1 VRSPAFWLRRLF
13 GLVLVLFLL
22 SVMVF
27 LIFNVIPGGDPAVRL
42 AGRHPTQENIAA
54 IRHDWGFDKP
64 IWAQYGD
71 MMNRL
76 FIKHDLIS
84 YQDQTKV
91 LPTIGRGIPRTLSL
105 AVGAAAIWLFFGVMF
120 GVISGLTAGRA
131 ADRILTVLSMAGIS
145 TPIFWLGAVLLYL
158 LTFKW
163 HSSPLFS
170 WLPPGGYVAFTA
182 SPLQW
187 AAHLVLPWICLSVV
201 SIGFYSRVVRS
212 SLLATQSADYVR
224 TARAMGLSRRR
235 VLLRHTLRTSL
246 IPVTSLFAL
255 DFGAAVGGTVILIEP
270 VFGINGIGQYAR
282 QCVAHLD
289 LPPLMALTLYGG
301 FFIVL
306 VNAFAD
312 TVFTFLDPRIVV
324 D

>member
-1 VRSPAFWLRRLF
+1 VRSARFWLRRLA

-22 SVMVF
+22 SVIVF
-27 LIFNVIPGGDPAVRL
+27 LIFNVIPGGDPALRL
-42 AGRHPTQENIAA
+42 AGRHPTPENIAA
-54 IRHDWGFDKP
+54 IRHDWGFNRP
-64 IWAQYGD
+64 LWVQYAD

-105 AVGAAAIWLFFGVMF
+105 AVGAAVIWLFFGVLF
-120 GVISGLTAGRA
+120 GVISGLTAGRWP
-131 ADRILTVLSMAGIS
+131 DRVLTVVAMAGIS

-158 LTFKW
+158 LTFQW

-170 WLPPGGYVAFTA
+170 WLPAGGYVNLTDD
-182 SPLQW
+182 PLQW
-187 AAHLVLPWICLSVV
+187 AAHLFLPWICLSVV

-212 SLLATQSADYVR
+212 SLLHTQSADYVR
-224 TARAMGLSRRR
+224 TARAMGLSRGR

-246 IPVTSLFAL
+246 IPLTSLFAL
-255 DFGAAVGGTVILIEP
+255 DFGAAIGGTVILIEP
-270 VFGINGIGQYAR
+270 VFGLGGIGQYA
-282 QCVAHLD
+282 QQSVAHLD

-301 FFIVL
+301 FFIVI
-306 VNAFAD
+306 VNAVAD
-312 TVFTFLDPRIVV
+312 AVFTFLDPRIVV

>member
-1 VRSPAFWLRRLF
+1 MRFWLRRLG

-22 SVMVF
+22 SVIVF

-42 AGRHPTQENIAA
+42 AGRHPTAQNIAS

-64 IWAQYGD
+64 IWVQYGD
-71 MMNRL
+71 MMDRL

-105 AVGAAAIWLFFGVMF
+105 AVGAAVIWLFFGVLF
-120 GVISGLTAGRA
+120 GVISGLTAGRWP
-131 ADRILTVLSMAGIS
+131 DRVLTVVAMAGIS

-170 WLPPGGYVAFTA
+170 WLPAGGYVKLTDD
-182 SPLQW
+182 PLQW
-187 AAHLVLPWICLSVV
+187 AAHLVLPWLCLSIV
-201 SIGFYSRVVRS
+201 FYSRVVRS
-212 SLLATQSADYVR
+212 SLLHTQSADYVR
-224 TARAMGLSRRR
+224 TARAMGLSRGR

-246 IPVTSLFAL
+246 IPLTSLFAL
-255 DFGAAVGGTVILIEP
+255 DFGAAIGGTVIL
-270 VFGINGIGQYAR
+270 
-282 QCVAHLD
+282 
-289 LPPLMALTLYGG
+289 
-301 FFIVL
+301 
-306 VNAFAD
+306 
-312 TVFTFLDPRIVV
+312 
-324 D
+324 

>member
-1 VRSPAFWLRRLF
+1 MRFWLRRVG

-22 SVMVF
+22 SVTVF

-42 AGRHPTQENIAA
+42 AGRHPTPENIAQ

-64 IWAQYGD
+64 LWTQYAD
-71 MMNRL
+71 MMDRL

-91 LPTIGRGIPRTLSL
+91 LPTIGRGIPRTASL
-105 AVGAAAIWLFFGVMF
+105 AVGAAIIWLFFGVLF
-120 GVISGLTAGRA
+120 GVISGLTQGRWP
-131 ADRILTVLSMAGIS
+131 DRILTVLAMAGIS

-163 HSSPLFS
+163 HGSPLFH
-170 WLPPGGYVAFTA
+170 WIPAGGYVNFTHD
-182 SPLQW
+182 PLQW
-187 AAHLVLPWICLSVV
+187 ASHLLLPWICLSVV

-212 SLLATQSADYVR
+212 SMLATQSADYVR
-224 TARAMGLSRRR
+224 TARAMGLSKGR

-246 IPVTSLFAL
+246 IPLTSLFAL
-255 DFGAAVGGTVILIEP
+255 DFGAAIGGTVILIEP
-270 VFGINGIGQYAR
+270 VFGINGIGQYA
-282 QCVAHLD
+282 QQSVAHLD

-301 FFIVL
+301 FFIVI
-306 VNAFAD
+306 VNAIAD
-312 TVFTFLDPRIVV
+312 LVFTFLDPRIVL